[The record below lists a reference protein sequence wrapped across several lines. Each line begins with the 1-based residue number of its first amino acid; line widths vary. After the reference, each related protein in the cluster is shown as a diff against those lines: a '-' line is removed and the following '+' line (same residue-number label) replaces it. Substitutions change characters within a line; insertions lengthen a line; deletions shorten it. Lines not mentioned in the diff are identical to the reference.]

1 MVEKLLQVLVF
12 AKLPNLHGFRKTSSV
27 SETVFIVIVSKTCN
41 YTFLHHSHQHPFC
54 FCLPAGKNIDISI
67 CFGLLVVYCST
78 GPVFARAYGR
88 RMLGTIAR
96 RTLGNNDSRAVDA
109 IACTFCC
116 ASYTFPDTSASG
128 SRARERKHPGC
139 LADSHPEIPSA
150 AQLHYFRCETLRHS
164 NTPATSPCSN
174 TGKENGSTPAG
185 KLQTEAVIAAAKTNT
200 HSLGRFVRV
209 KTAVSFKLG
218 YKHGHVPTTLRPP

>member
-12 AKLPNLHGFRKTSSV
+12 AKLPGLHGFRKTSSV

-67 CFGLLVVYCST
+67 CFGLVVVYCST

-96 RTLGNNDSRAVDA
+96 RTLGNNDSRGRCNRMHFLLCKLH
-109 IACTFCC
+109 I
-116 ASYTFPDTSASG
+116 SGHLSIWLSG
-128 SRARERKHPGC
+128 SREEAPG
-139 LADSHPEIPSA
+139 L
-150 AQLHYFRCETLRHS
+150 LGGL
-164 NTPATSPCSN
+164 TSTNS
-174 TGKENGSTPAG
+174 KRGSTSSFSLRDIEAQQHTGDEPMFQHWQG
-185 KLQTEAVIAAAKTNT
+185 KRLYPSWKVTN
-200 HSLGRFVRV
+200 
-209 KTAVSFKLG
+209 
-218 YKHGHVPTTLRPP
+218 